1 MSVRKAVVGLG
12 NPGPQYA
19 RTRHNLGFLAVERFL
34 QRARR
39 RGWTPREEP
48 AERALVWRLR
58 VGEHDGLAAKPLTF
72 MNRSGLAVRELRQRY
87 GLAPQDFLIVYDDVM
102 LPFGKLRA
110 RAQGGDGGHHGMA
123 SVIEAL
129 GTRHVPRL
137 RLGIGRPDLPKDLTD
152 YVLGAFTP
160 EEERELDAFLD
171 RAAQAIEVFFERG
184 IEAVMNEFNA

>member
-1 MSVRKAVVGLG
+1 MRVRKAVVGLG
-12 NPGPQYA
+12 NPGPRYE
-19 RTRHNLGFLAVERFL
+19 RTRHNLGFLAVDRYL
-34 QRARR
+34 ARSRR
-39 RGWTPREEP
+39 RGRPE
-48 AERALVWRLR
+48 ALPSRTAQIYR
-58 VGEHDGLAAKPLTF
+58 VGDFLVAKPQTY
-72 MNRSGLAVRELRQRY
+72 MNRSGLAVLEIARTHRLSPEEI
-87 GLAPQDFLIVYDDVM
+87 LIVYDDVM

-152 YVLGAFTP
+152 YVLGAFTQ

-171 RAAQAIEVFFERG
+171 RAAQAIEVFLEQD